1 MRIAFLGTPEFAV
14 PSLTALDEAG
24 HELTVF
30 TQPDRPKDRHMRL
43 TPPPVKTA
51 AQALGLPVYQFD
63 HISGGE
69 GFRCLENTA
78 PDIMVTAAWGQIL
91 SPAALAIPRLGCL
104 NVHGSLLPRYR
115 GAAPAQWAI
124 VNGERVTGVTIML
137 TDAGLDTGDMLAR
150 AETPIDPN
158 ETAGELL
165 ARLAPL
171 GADLLVRTVAAW
183 EHGEIV
189 PVPQDNA
196 LATYY
201 PQLKKEDGR
210 LDFTQ
215 PAQALHDRV
224 RGLNPWPGAYAL
236 LGDTQVKFWR
246 TVVASLDK
254 PAAPGACVLADP
266 KRGLLVAA
274 GERALQVLEIQFPN
288 AKRMD
293 ARAALTGRPLA
304 GQRFS

>member
-1 MRIAFLGTPEFAV
+1 MRIAFLGTPGFAV
-14 PSLTALDEAG
+14 PSLTALHQAG

-30 TQPDRPKDRHMRL
+30 TQPDRPRDRHMRL

-51 AQALGLPVYQFD
+51 ALHLGLPVYQFEN
-63 HISGGE
+63 ISGGE
-69 GFRCLENTA
+69 GLRRLQDIA
-78 PDIMVTAAWGQIL
+78 PDLMVTAAWGQIL

-124 VNGERVTGVTIML
+124 LNGERVTGVTIML

-171 GADLLVRTVAAW
+171 GADLLVQTVAAW
-183 EHGEIV
+183 ERGEIT

-196 LATYY
+196 LAAYC

-215 PAQALHDRV
+215 NAQSLHDRV

-236 LGDTQVKFWR
+236 LGNTQVKFWR
-246 TVVASLDK
+246 TAVAPLDK
-254 PAAPGACVLADP
+254 PAAPGECVLADP
-266 KRGLLVAA
+266 KRGLFIAA
-274 GERALQVLEIQFPN
+274 GEGVLQVLELQFPG
-288 AKRMD
+288 AKRMS
-293 ARAALTGRPLA
+293 ASAALLGRPLA